1 MSAHTLKRMRALQ
14 YTSLHSVRRP
24 PLPMDEEADALHR
37 RWSWLQEWVGALPSF
52 DKDVPMEHM
61 SAYSRDTAAAAMQL
75 RLRAFF
81 LAPVPDAAIGSI
93 LLGTAGDVA
102 STDQCKLE
110 EARTRDIVVDAVA
123 IEHKFIHDAFPVAL
137 VSMTACSWRSG
148 CRS

>member
-1 MSAHTLKRMRALQ
+1 VPRPSLKYQVPHDDLD
-14 YTSLHSVRRP
+14 SLISVSSDDDVDH
-24 PLPMDEEADALHR
+24 LMDELDRLHDEAA
-37 RWSWLQEWVGALPSF
+37 VA
-52 DKDVPMEHM
+52 
-61 SAYSRDTAAAAMQL
+61 TARQL
-75 RLRAFF
+75 RLRTFF

-137 VSMTACSWRSG
+137 FSMNGTLTSQYMEIVADCLLMALRVWKLR
-148 CRS
+148 